1 MKTIQLLSLLLF
13 ALLVISC
20 QKDDITKH
28 NTKTKALSDE
38 QEEFLRS
45 WEVNTD
51 NTSIENIVHPDGITK
66 EYLVSGDITIPIT
79 EFKIWK
85 KNKNENRS
93 KQYRSRYTVA
103 PQHRTIT
110 ILASNSGNGALTFK
124 MRTALAQAVNNY
136 NNLGT
141 SLKFNLK
148 YSGDNSQDMVVYRYF
163 DSGAGGDASFPGSS
177 GRPGK
182 WIRIKSGSE
191 RLTIDALEHLMTHEI
206 GHAVGLRHQDFR
218 TRWTCGGGNSEN
230 GYIALIPG
238 TPTSEREPSVMK
250 ACFSGNEDGEFTA
263 SDKKALRALY

>member
-1 MKTIQLLSLLLF
+1 MKTIKLLSLLILTVV
-13 ALLVISC
+13 VISC
-20 QKDDITKH
+20 QEEDADESIPQTKIITEDHKD
-28 NTKTKALSDE
+28 
-38 QEEFLRS
+38 FLKS
-45 WEVNTD
+45 WEVNIDDVT
-51 NTSIENIVHPDGITK
+51 IENIVHLDGISK
-66 EYLVSGDITIPIT
+66 EYLVSGDITIPMT
-79 EFKIWK
+79 EFKIWQ
-85 KNKNENRS
+85 KNKNRS

-124 MRTALAQAVNNY
+124 MRTALAQAVDNY

-148 YSGDNSQDMVVYRYF
+148 YSGDNSEDMVVYRYF
-163 DSGAGGDASFPGSS
+163 DSGAGGSAGFPGSN
-177 GRPGK
+177 GRPYK
-182 WIRIKSGSE
+182 WVRITSGAD
-191 RLTIDALEHLMTHEI
+191 RLTVDALEHLMTHEI

-218 TRWTCGGGNSEN
+218 TRWTCGGEPAEN

-263 SDKKALRALY
+263 SDKKALKVLY